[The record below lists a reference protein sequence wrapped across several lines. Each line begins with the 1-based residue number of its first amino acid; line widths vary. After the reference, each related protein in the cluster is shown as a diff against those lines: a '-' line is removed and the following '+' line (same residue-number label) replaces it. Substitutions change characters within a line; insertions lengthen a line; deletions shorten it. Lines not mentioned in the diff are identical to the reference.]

1 MTHKITF
8 CRGWF
13 WKPHMYGVTA
23 LKIYPVGENYNG
35 RICGCLP
42 LLLCRSRRALVL
54 RDRGPH
60 FCSTQVTVV
69 KHGHF
74 ISFYKCIKFSL
85 FSDLYSGIALLRLLY
100 SHEKNTEEHKV
111 PQGIFNFMDLYIS
124 PAVFFYI
131 FTRITPMLNGIKI
144 TELWILD
151 SCSLHKK
158 LGRQAWT
165 QHVCVAILSVEILTM
180 GTNTLGIHLIW

>member
-1 MTHKITF
+1 MLLIKMTHKITF

-13 WKPHMYGVTA
+13 WKPHTYGVTA
-23 LKIYPVGENYNG
+23 LKIYPVGENCNV

-85 FSDLYSGIALLRLLY
+85 FSDLYSGTGLLRLLY
-100 SHEKNTEEHKV
+100 SHEKNTKEHTGATRHLQFYGFVYLSSCLFLHIHKNN
-111 PQGIFNFMDLYIS
+111 FNVEVIS
-124 PAVFFYI
+124 CG
-131 FTRITPMLNGIKI
+131 MKI

-165 QHVCVAILSVEILTM
+165 QHGLEQ
-180 GTNTLGIHLIW
+180 